1 MRSERRFLPSKPVG
15 GEGPDVARLVCHA
28 LNRGNVLEGP
38 LKDRIADGGNPG
50 CQRQVST
57 HGRHLTGHLLSFA
70 SGWLAPFS
78 RTCEPFR
85 SIRISGANA
94 VQPYSRSSRT
104 ARPLPLGLDAKELPR
119 PCIDLGEIC
128 RNFLIAATLT
138 GDWMEA
144 AARERLGRACAAKMD
159 YCGKLPIPLRA
170 GHRL

>member
-1 MRSERRFLPSKPVG
+1 
-15 GEGPDVARLVCHA
+15 
-28 LNRGNVLEGP
+28 
-38 LKDRIADGGNPG
+38 
-50 CQRQVST
+50 
-57 HGRHLTGHLLSFA
+57 
-70 SGWLAPFS
+70 
-78 RTCEPFR
+78 
-85 SIRISGANA
+85 

-170 GHRL
+170 GRRL

>member
-1 MRSERRFLPSKPVG
+1 M
-15 GEGPDVARLVCHA
+15 
-28 LNRGNVLEGP
+28 
-38 LKDRIADGGNPG
+38 
-50 CQRQVST
+50 
-57 HGRHLTGHLLSFA
+57 
-70 SGWLAPFS
+70 
-78 RTCEPFR
+78 
-85 SIRISGANA
+85 
-94 VQPYSRSSRT
+94 QPYSRSSRT

-170 GHRL
+170 GRRL